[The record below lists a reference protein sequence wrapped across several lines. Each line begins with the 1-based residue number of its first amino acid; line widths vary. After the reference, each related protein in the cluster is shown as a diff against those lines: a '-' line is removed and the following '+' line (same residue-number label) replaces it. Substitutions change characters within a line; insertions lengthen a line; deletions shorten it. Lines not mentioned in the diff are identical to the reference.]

1 MTENAPPPSSFHST
15 FSRASS
21 TAALS
26 SSTSK
31 TKAKRWSLNIVSPQ
45 PTSAPRPLHLSAGP
59 VVGSSPN
66 SPSHSPAPGHS
77 QVLNPQLN
85 SAGSSKGGSA
95 GYDSPSSSSHAPS
108 PSSSMTNLRRPL
120 SSTGTGR
127 RQSSISYIPSNSDSP
142 SRPKFSKRD
151 SVDSLGLVRSPLS
164 SSHHTPS
171 FSNFDGG
178 GGHGLQR
185 SNSLGGRRSKP
196 PRSPVA
202 GGESSTGAMMDAK
215 AQEAKDRPP
224 VTLADK

>member
-1 MTENAPPPSSFHST
+1 MTMTENAPPSSFPTT

-26 SSTSK
+26 SLSASK
-31 TKAKRWSLNIVSPQ
+31 TKAKRRSLNIVSPQ
-45 PTSAPRPLHLSAGP
+45 PTNAPRPLHLSAGL

-66 SPSHSPAPGHS
+66 SPSRSPAPGTP
-77 QVLNPQLN
+77 QVLNFQLN
-85 SAGSSKGGSA
+85 SAGSSSKGGI
-95 GYDSPSSSSHAPS
+95 DSPSSSSHVPS
-108 PSSSMTNLRRPL
+108 PSSSTTNLRCPL
-120 SSTGTGR
+120 SSTGTR

-142 SRPKFSKRD
+142 SRPNFSKRD

-164 SSHHTPS
+164 SSHHTTS

-178 GGHGLQR
+178 GRGGLER
-185 SNSLGGRRSKP
+185 SNSLGGKRSKP

-202 GGESSTGAMMDAK
+202 GERSSTGAMMEAK

-224 VTLADK
+224 VTLAEK